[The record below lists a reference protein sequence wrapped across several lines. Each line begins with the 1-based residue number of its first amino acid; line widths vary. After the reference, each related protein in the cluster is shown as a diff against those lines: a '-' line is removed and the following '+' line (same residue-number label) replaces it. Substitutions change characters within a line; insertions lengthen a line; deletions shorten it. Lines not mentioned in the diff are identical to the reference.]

1 MSTPSAK
8 RWISADELLLDSFR
22 LARLVIDSG
31 YRPTLLI
38 GLWRGGAAVAVAV
51 HESLAWHGLA
61 CAHMPL
67 LTRLYTGID
76 ARAGALQ
83 IEGLGDLASRL
94 AEPARILVV
103 DDVFDTGITMQGVLS
118 AIRALPGAEREI
130 RSATVWHK
138 PGRNRT
144 TLQPDYRLR
153 TTEDWLVF
161 PHELQGMAASEI
173 AAGRGKAYLAALSG
187 DPPVR

>member
-1 MSTPSAK
+1 MSAETTK

-76 ARAGALQ
+76 MRAGSVQ
-83 IEGLGDLASRL
+83 IEGLGDLAPKL
-94 AEPARILVV
+94 AQPARILVV
-103 DDVFDTGITMQGVLS
+103 DDVFDTGVT
-118 AIRALPGAEREI
+118 
-130 RSATVWHK
+130 
-138 PGRNRT
+138 
-144 TLQPDYRLR
+144 
-153 TTEDWLVF
+153 
-161 PHELQGMAASEI
+161 
-173 AAGRGKAYLAALSG
+173 
-187 DPPVR
+187 

>member
-1 MSTPSAK
+1 MSAETTK

-76 ARAGALQ
+76 MRAGAVQ
-83 IEGLGDLASRL
+83 IEGLGDLAPKL
-94 AEPARILVV
+94 AQPARILVV
-103 DDVFDTGITMQGVLS
+103 DDVFDTGVTMQGVLA
-118 AIRALPGAEREI
+118 AILALPGAEREI

-161 PHELQGMAASEI
+161 PHELQGIDAEELRR
-173 AAGRGKAYLAALSG
+173 GRGEAFLAALGGADAS
-187 DPPVR
+187 P